1 MEYICEEIMEHFRSK
16 MAPVVAK
23 LQAGT
28 QTSMDADQSS
38 NSASIIYSSE
48 VPVGSLD
55 AFGEELLQCC
65 QGLHLYD
72 VRVMIFRFPNVSGW
86 TPVCCFFPTDMV
98 LSKDR
103 CVLY

>member
-1 MEYICEEIMEHFRSK
+1 

-38 NSASIIYSSE
+38 NSASMNYSSE

-55 AFGEELLQCC
+55 AFDEELPYLQ
-65 QGLHLYD
+65 
-72 VRVMIFRFPNVSGW
+72 
-86 TPVCCFFPTDMV
+86 V
-98 LSKDR
+98 LSLNSR
-103 CVLY
+103 LYF